1 MANPAIPNTT
11 SVQTGLQSLQSAFC
25 LIKLSGDVLV
35 VDRTEVTAALSGT
48 KLGSVDFY
56 KKAAGEV
63 LMKRYLENLPL
74 ACDVKKTIADFWV
87 DPSTHMYTEIAFSPN
102 PQSPST
108 LNYWVKS
115 PVQPTPGNWE
125 VLKAHLLEVI
135 CAGDQSNYD
144 YLIRYMGHM
153 LQRPEIKPGVMIV
166 LLGGQGTGKG
176 MFFQVLQRIWPK
188 TSLLVSDIQQVVG
201 QFNAALERNFV
212 ILMDEALF
220 SGDRK
225 SQERMKSFVTEQTLQ
240 IEQKHQPSRTIQSVH
255 RFFASSNHRQFSHVE
270 ADDRRLLF
278 LRASDQ
284 YQGKHSYFATLA
296 QAINDDAVIAA
307 MVDDLLAFDLSNFNI
322 RERPITS
329 EHGLQK
335 MLSLQGFDRY
345 WYEVLVSECLDT
357 RDWVD
362 DVWSE
367 PRFVSTKSICTKYR
381 EFDNRSQRFA
391 PALSKEIADAI
402 ERLCPS
408 AKQTR
413 KSSNNSQVRGYD
425 LPNIALARQEF
436 EAAYK
441 CNVDWGSSLTSQ
453 ASMVKVV

>member
-1 MANPAIPNTT
+1 MVNSAISNITQAQT
-11 SVQTGLQSLQSAFC
+11 SLQLLQSAFC

-35 VDRTEVTAALSGT
+35 VDRMEVSAALSGI

-63 LMKRYLENLPL
+63 LMKRYLENLSV
-74 ACDVKKTIADFWV
+74 ACDVKKTISDFWV
-87 DPSTHMYTEIAFSPN
+87 DPATHLYTEIAFSPI
-102 PQSPST
+102 PQPFTT

-115 PVQPTPGNWE
+115 PVQPYPGNWD
-125 VLKAHLLEVI
+125 VLKAHLLKVI

-144 YLIRYMGHM
+144 YLIRYVAHM
-153 LQRPEIKPGVMIV
+153 LQRPEMKPGVMIV
-166 LLGGQGTGKG
+166 FLGGQGTGKG
-176 MFFQVLQRIWPK
+176 MFFQILQRIWPK

-278 LRASDQ
+278 LRVSDQ
-284 YQGKHSYFATLA
+284 YQANHDYFATLA

-307 MVDDLLAFDLSNFNI
+307 MVDDLLALDLTGFNI

-335 MLSLQGFDRY
+335 MMSLQGFDRY
-345 WYEVLVSECLDT
+345 WYEVLMNECFDT
-357 RDWVD
+357 RDGLHD
-362 DVWSE
+362 AWSA
-367 PRFVSTKSICTKYR
+367 PRFISTKSISAKYK

-391 PALSKEIADAI
+391 PTLSKEIADAI
-402 ERLCPS
+402 TRLCPS

-425 LPNIALARQEF
+425 LPDIALARQEF
-436 EAAYK
+436 EIAYK
-441 CNVDWGSSLTSQ
+441 CKVDWGPILVAP
-453 ASMVKVV
+453 ASVMKVA